1 MRRLSGRHNK
11 RSRKTRRGEPLA
23 PENRP
28 MRFVAYSTTRTM
40 AQRRIVRDNQ
50 RVQNRV
56 PNTRIVEDVRP
67 VADLELEDEESANR
81 RCKSEK

>member
-1 MRRLSGRHNK
+1 
-11 RSRKTRRGEPLA
+11 
-23 PENRP
+23 

-40 AQRRIVRDNQ
+40 AQRRIVRGNP

-56 PNTRIVEDVRP
+56 TNTRIVEDVRP